1 MLNLTAPSV
10 CTLEVSQEINW
21 SSRQDLHPG
30 TGAHHFSLPPS
41 PFYWFPLTSSH
52 RLSTPS
58 FWLPTPMLCGFRWR
72 DLLLCLRLRWILCL
86 GYSALLFCPQM
97 DSSAHSYWKA
107 SQRSWTTFQKETTKS
122 LMFLPWASWRKH
134 NSQLN
139 HCAIEVG
146 GGPVDG
152 TDLGPVRRFK
162 QAVHSNSKYLTG
174 I

>member
-1 MLNLTAPSV
+1 MLNLTAPSL

-30 TGAHHFSLPPS
+30 TGAHHFSFPLS

-86 GYSALLFCPQM
+86 ALLPSDGLLCAQLLEGKSKVLDHLSKGDHKEPYVPPVSQLEEAQFAVKPLC
-97 DSSAHSYWKA
+97 YW
-107 SQRSWTTFQKETTKS
+107 SGRWCCGWNR
-122 LMFLPWASWRKH
+122 PWACQMLQASCT
-134 NSQLN
+134 L
-139 HCAIEVG
+139 
-146 GGPVDG
+146 
-152 TDLGPVRRFK
+152 K
-162 QAVHSNSKYLTG
+162 QQILTST
-174 I
+174 

>member
-10 CTLEVSQEINW
+10 CTLEVSQEIHW

-58 FWLPTPMLCGFRWR
+58 FWLSTPTLCGFRWR

-86 GYSALLFCPQM
+86 ALLPSDGLLCPQLLEGKSKVL
-97 DSSAHSYWKA
+97 DHLSKADHKEPYVPPVNQLEKAQFAVKPLCYW
-107 SQRSWTTFQKETTKS
+107 SGRRSCGWNR
-122 LMFLPWASWRKH
+122 PWA
-134 NSQLN
+134 
-139 HCAIEVG
+139 C
-146 GGPVDG
+146 
-152 TDLGPVRRFK
+152 
-162 QAVHSNSKYLTG
+162 
-174 I
+174 